1 MEMEINFRQWGL
13 ISGKRPLDKIDDVPK
28 AIGRLLRKAPTW
40 KWKWMAR
47 EAGVSVPPTSGV
59 VRQGRILFT
68 VIGLF

>member
-1 MEMEINFRQWGL
+1 MEINFRQWGL

-28 AIGRLLRKAPTW
+28 AIGRLLRKA
-40 KWKWMAR
+40 
-47 EAGVSVPPTSGV
+47 GVSVPPTFGV